1 MYIKN
6 VNTYTYDGSEEL
18 LINTEDIKNIYIV
31 ENFISKDHLKIIND
45 YIKEVGFIENE
56 NPVEFPLA
64 ILKFNENKE
73 IIDILDDYRKKVQ
86 FLLERDFD
94 CEVEPAVFNQVARYL
109 PGDNLNEHADKV
121 CESWR
126 DLSNVLY
133 YTDDY
138 EGGEFFFSQYG
149 IEFKPK
155 AGTLLYFPG
164 GANYAHGVKTVTS
177 GERYTTTV
185 FWKVK
190 KWNSIEYS

>member
-18 LINTEDIKNIYIV
+18 LINTEDIKNVYIV

-94 CEVEPAVFNQVARYL
+94 CEVESAVFNQVARYL

-155 AGTLLYFPG
+155 AGTLLYFPA
-164 GANYAHGVKTVTS
+164 GANYSHGVKTVTS
-177 GERYTTTV
+177 GERYATTT